1 MAQINLLPWRETRRQ
16 EQQKQFIMMM
26 AAAAAIGLLIIA
38 GAHFFVGKL
47 QADQEHRNET
57 LEGEIQL
64 VNKKIKE
71 IKRLEK
77 LKQDLLDRMEI
88 IQQLQQSR
96 PEAVHLFDELVN
108 TLPNG
113 VYLTELTQKDNT
125 FKVQGKAESDARVS
139 TYMRNLDKS
148 VWLANPTLDVIETQ
162 KKDKKSGNS
171 SLRNFSLSVQK
182 EAPAKNEDGS
192 P

>member
-16 EQQKQFIMMM
+16 EQQKQFLSMI
-26 AAAAAIGLLIIA
+26 AAAALVGVALVA
-38 GAHFFVGKL
+38 GAHFFVAKL
-47 QADQEHRNET
+47 QANQQHRNQV
-57 LEGEIQL
+57 LENEIQI

-96 PEAVHLFDELVN
+96 PEAVHLFDELVT
-108 TLPNG
+108 TLPDG
-113 VYLTELTQKDNT
+113 VYLTELTQKGDT
-125 FKVQGKAESDARVS
+125 FKIQGKAESDARVS

-148 VWLANPTLDVIETQ
+148 PWLKDPTLDVIETQ
-162 KKDKKSGNS
+162 SKDKKGGASN
-171 SLRNFSLSVQK
+171 LRNFSLSVKK
-182 EAPAKNEDGS
+182 ESPATSEDNV